1 MRMASRTFSWERI
14 IPSTIKNYLL
24 VFIEEISWR
33 NVTRILF
40 GKTSKLWTALDR
52 FLSGLVSFRLSQHFD
67 QIFKIRYFRH
77 KRQSTRKSRR
87 TRGKLNLDI
96 VIHLTPNSFNII
108 MKFYIVWW
116 SRWSNLKLTC
126 VLRLKFWTCWF
137 NC

>member
-1 MRMASRTFSWERI
+1 MRMASRTFSYERI
-14 IPSTIKNYLL
+14 IPSTIKNDLL

-40 GKTSKLWTALDR
+40 GKTSKLWTALGR

-87 TRGKLNLDI
+87 TRGKLNVDI
-96 VIHLTPNSFNII
+96 VIHLTPNSFNVL

-126 VLRLKFWTCWF
+126 VLKLKFWTCWF

>member
-1 MRMASRTFSWERI
+1 MASRTFSYERI
-14 IPSTIKNYLL
+14 IPSTIKNDLL
-24 VFIEEISWR
+24 VFTEEISWR

-40 GKTSKLWTALDR
+40 GKTWKLWTALDR

-67 QIFKIRYFRH
+67 QIFKIRYLRH

-87 TRGKLNLDI
+87 TRGKLNVDI
-96 VIHLTPNSFNII
+96 VIHLTPNSFNVI

-126 VLRLKFWTCWF
+126 ALKLKFWTCWF

>member
-67 QIFKIRYFRH
+67 QIFKIRYLRH

-87 TRGKLNLDI
+87 TRGKLNVDI
-96 VIHLTPNSFNII
+96 VIHLTPNSFNVI

-126 VLRLKFWTCWF
+126 ALKLKFWTCWF

>member
-1 MRMASRTFSWERI
+1 MASWTFSYERI
-14 IPSTIKNYLL
+14 IPSTIKNDLL
-24 VFIEEISWR
+24 VFTEEISWR

-40 GKTSKLWTALDR
+40 GKTWKLWTALDR

-67 QIFKIRYFRH
+67 QIFKIRYLRH

-87 TRGKLNLDI
+87 TRGKLNVDI

-126 VLRLKFWTCWF
+126 ALKLKFWTCWF